1 VTRTNTPTDR
11 AVAGALG
18 ALGFALS
25 GLGAYLVLLSHDTGV
40 PREQLT
46 WLSSAFGLGLVGVA
60 VAGPTVLH
68 LGPERVLRT
77 AAAFMAGGLGVLAVA
92 PSARTAMI
100 GAALIGVGGSAMVL
114 VSPVL
119 LRGAAATARLTR
131 VNAIGSAAGILA
143 PVTIGVLDRFG
154 PSGRLALLLPVPF
167 LLVLAGRSLPSDR
180 ATSPSTAL
188 ARTSD
193 PAVPSGGSAVEVAL
207 AWVCVALAVSCE
219 FCFLVW
225 GVARLQDAGAATS
238 MAAALG
244 VAFPI
249 GMAVGRWAMS
259 LDSVRVNVV
268 GVSIALAAA
277 GTALLVVGQQPVVV
291 AAGLGIAGL
300 GIAAL
305 YPATLAALV
314 NIPAVPTRVTA
325 SLGALASGIA
335 ILVAPVLL
343 AAVAD
348 GAGLQRAFLL
358 PLPLLALLA
367 MAWVAR
373 QKPSRRTRLPATAST

>member
-1 VTRTNTPTDR
+1 
-11 AVAGALG
+11 
-18 ALGFALS
+18 
-25 GLGAYLVLLSHDTGV
+25 
-40 PREQLT
+40 
-46 WLSSAFGLGLVGVA
+46 
-60 VAGPTVLH
+60 
-68 LGPERVLRT
+68 
-77 AAAFMAGGLGVLAVA
+77 
-92 PSARTAMI
+92 
-100 GAALIGVGGSAMVL
+100 
-114 VSPVL
+114 
-119 LRGAAATARLTR
+119 
-131 VNAIGSAAGILA
+131 
-143 PVTIGVLDRFG
+143 
-154 PSGRLALLLPVPF
+154 
-167 LLVLAGRSLPSDR
+167 
-180 ATSPSTAL
+180 
-188 ARTSD
+188 
-193 PAVPSGGSAVEVAL
+193 
-207 AWVCVALAVSCE
+207 
-219 FCFLVW
+219 
-225 GVARLQDAGAATS
+225 